1 MQNKMSIKAMIIAG
15 LQVLGF
21 IFYLVPTVSLSM
33 SVSIFGQ
40 SISESESRGV
50 ISILN
55 DYGMGFFGIMA
66 LIIALLAIAIPVVM
80 NFVPAIANNE
90 TVKQYKKVLNVIGL
104 AAPAL
109 ELVCLFMAWGRT
121 IGDASDA
128 GAILGITPDV
138 GFTFGGVM
146 LMLIAVAAIVLILVD
161 TFNVKIPGVDK
172 VVNKLDDLGNKT
184 DAE

>member
-21 IFYLVPTVSLSM
+21 IFFFIPAVSM
-33 SVSIFGQ
+33 SISMGGFG
-40 SISESESRGV
+40 SISESRGI

-55 DYGMGFFGIMA
+55 DYGMGFFGIMTV
-66 LIIALLAIAIPVVM
+66 IIALLAIAIPVVM

-90 TVKQYKKVLNVIGL
+90 TVKQYKKVLNIIGL

-121 IGDASDA
+121 VGDASDA
-128 GAILGITPDV
+128 GALIGIKPDV
-138 GFTFGGVM
+138 GFTFCGVM
-146 LMLIAVAAIVLILVD
+146 LMLIAVAAVVIILVD

-172 VVNKLDDLGNKT
+172 VVNKLDDLGDKT